1 MASIVL
7 TLKIC
12 VKSAGMIFSVH
23 TISAKTFLASC
34 PFNKKCVLPSAIWP
48 NFCDPSMLKM
58 FLAYGYAIKK
68 VHNILLYDAGQFYVK
83 KNKMA
88 AE

>member
-1 MASIVL
+1 
-7 TLKIC
+7 
-12 VKSAGMIFSVH
+12 MIFSIP

-34 PFNKKCVLPSAIWP
+34 PFNKKCVLPSAILP
-48 NFCDPSMLKM
+48 NFRDPFTLKM

-68 VHNILLYDAGQFYVK
+68 VHNILLYYAGQFYE